1 MNRSITSIF
10 IFLISIIS
18 FAQAPQKL
26 NAVEIYE
33 QVQKLNFLGKVLY
46 VAAHPD
52 DENTK
57 LITYFSNHYH
67 AQTAYLSL
75 TRGDGGQNLIGT
87 ELREKLGAI
96 RTQELLAARRIDG
109 GEQFFTR
116 ANDFGFSKEPNETFS
131 IWNKNEVMEDV
142 IQVIETFR
150 PDIIINRFSHNT
162 PGTTHGHH
170 TASAMLSL
178 EAYDLVK
185 HQPKR
190 IFFNTSW
197 WFYGSQE
204 AFDAADKS
212 KLLAINSNVYY
223 PLKGKSNNEI
233 AALSRSQHKC
243 QGFGTLGS
251 RGDETEY
258 LELLK
263 GDLPSNTN
271 LFEGIDTSWNRV
283 KGGNEIGTI
292 LYEIEKNFNFGN
304 PSVHIPNLIKAYDL
318 IQNLE
323 DSHWKEI
330 KSKQI
335 IKIIEACSGLFMEA
349 VADTETTTKD
359 SNFNINIEV
368 INRSQSNAKLISVKA
383 LQLPLETKNSV
394 LKNNEKTSFQLK
406 NVIIGE
412 NADYSNL
419 FWLKEKQTE
428 GMYRVSDKS
437 IRILPEV
444 SSNFP
449 VVFTIEIEGK
459 TIEFVKN
466 ICYKFNNPDDG
477 ETYVPFTVLPDVTTK
492 IEPEVII
499 FNGTQAKEIT
509 VSVKA
514 HKANAKGILS
524 LNIPNDWKVNPKE
537 IPFEITTKNEEKKFS
552 FTLYPTKPE
561 IATKLS
567 AKAQI
572 GNQIFDDKL
581 ITIQYPHIPKQTIL
595 VPSESK
601 LVKLDIATKGKNI
614 GYIMGA
620 GDEVN
625 KNLENLDFKVSTI
638 NPNEISIEKLQQ
650 FDAVILGIRA
660 FNVVDELKYKNKIL
674 FQYVEN
680 GGNLIIQ
687 YNTTNNLVT
696 KEIAP
701 YNLELSRDRVTD
713 ENAKVTFLAPN
724 HKVLN
729 EPNKITEKDF
739 EGWKQEQGL
748 NYPNEFDASFTPIL
762 SSNDK
767 GEKPKNGETILID
780 YAGFLE
786 DGTLFDTSNPE
797 VAKTFGTFDE
807 LRAMQNG
814 YSLLPYQIGAKN
826 LIPGFIEA
834 VNKLNIGDKA
844 VLFIPSKLA
853 YGEQG
858 AGNAIPPNANIIFE
872 IEIKDK
878 K

>member
-1 MNRSITSIF
+1 MNRSITSIY

-150 PDIIINRFSHNT
+150 PDIVINRFSHNT

-323 DSHWKEI
+323 DSHWKNS

-383 LQLPLETKNSV
+383 LQLPILTKNAL
-394 LKNNEKTSFQLK
+394 LKNNEKTSFPIK

-412 NADYSNL
+412 TVDYSNL

-428 GMYRVSDKS
+428 GMYRVSDKA
-437 IRILPEV
+437 IRILPEI

-459 TIEFVKN
+459 TIEFIKN

-499 FNGTQAKEIT
+499 FNGTQTKEIT

-514 HKANAKGILS
+514 HKANAKGVLS
-524 LNIPNDWKVNPKE
+524 LNIPTDWKVNPKE
-537 IPFEITTKNEEKKFS
+537 IPFEITTKNEEKKFT

-572 GNQIFDDKL
+572 GNQTFNNKL

-601 LVKLDIATKGKNI
+601 LVKLDIEIKGKNI

-625 KNLENLDFKVSTI
+625 KNLEHLGFKVSTI
-638 NPNEISIEKLQQ
+638 NPNEISTEKLQQ
-650 FDAVILGIRA
+650 YDAVILGIRA
-660 FNVVDELKYKNKIL
+660 FNVVEELKYKNKIL

-680 GGNLIIQ
+680 GGNLIVQ
-687 YNTTNNLVT
+687 YNTTNNLIT

-713 ENAKVTFLAPN
+713 ENAKVTFVTPT

-729 EPNKITEKDF
+729 QPNKITEKDF
-739 EGWKQEQGL
+739 TGWVQEQGL
-748 NYPNEFDASFTPIL
+748 YYPNKWSSEFIPIL
-762 SSNDK
+762 ASNDEGESSKTGGLVIAKFGK
-767 GEKPKNGETILID
+767 GNYIYTGLSFFREL
-780 YAGFLE
+780 
-786 DGTLFDTSNPE
+786 PE
-797 VAKTFGTFDE
+797 GVSGAY
-807 LRAMQNG
+807 R
-814 YSLLPYQIGAKN
+814 LL
-826 LIPGFIEA
+826 
-834 VNKLNIGDKA
+834 
-844 VLFIPSKLA
+844 
-853 YGEQG
+853 
-858 AGNAIPPNANIIFE
+858 ANIIAL
-872 IEIKDK
+872 D
-878 K
+878 

>member
-1 MNRSITSIF
+1 MNRSFTSIF
-10 IFLISIIS
+10 ILFISIAAL
-18 FAQAPQKL
+18 AQAPQKL
-26 NAVEIYE
+26 NSVEIYE
-33 QVQKLNFLGKVLY
+33 QIQKLNFLGKVLY

-116 ANDFGFSKEPNETFS
+116 ANDFGFSKEPNETFA

-150 PDIIINRFSHNT
+150 PDIIVNRFAHNT

-212 KLLAINSNVYY
+212 KLLSINSNVFY

-243 QGFGTLGS
+243 QGFGTLGT
-251 RGDETEY
+251 RGDEIEY

-283 KGGNEIGTI
+283 AGGNEIGKI

-318 IQNLE
+318 IQKLE

-349 VADTETTTKD
+349 IADTETITKE
-359 SNFNINIEV
+359 SKFNLQLEV
-368 INRSQSNAKLISVKA
+368 INRSQSNVKLISINA
-383 LQLPLETKNSV
+383 LNIKNETQNKP
-394 LKNNEKTSFQLK
+394 LKNNEKVNLQFK
-406 NVIIGE
+406 DVVVGNEV
-412 NADYSNL
+412 DYSNL
-419 FWLKEKQTE
+419 FWLKEQQTE
-428 GMYRVSDKS
+428 GMYKVSDKS
-437 IRILPEV
+437 IRILPEI
-444 SSNFP
+444 STSFP
-449 VVFTIEIEGK
+449 VIFTMEIEGK
-459 TIEFVKN
+459 TIEYVKN
-466 ICYKFNNPDDG
+466 ISYKFNNPDDG
-477 ETYVPFTVLPDVTTK
+477 ETYVPFTILPEFTST
-492 IEPEVII
+492 IEPKVII
-499 FNGTQAKEIT
+499 FNSTQPKEIT
-509 VSVKA
+509 VKVKA
-514 HKANAKGILS
+514 HKANASGKLS
-524 LNIPNDWKVNPKE
+524 LAIPQDWKIEPKE
-537 IPFEITTKNEEKKFS
+537 IPFTIEAKNEERKFT
-552 FTLYPTKPE
+552 FKVYPTKPE
-561 IATKLS
+561 ITSKLV
-567 AKAQI
+567 AQI
-572 GNQIFDDKL
+572 STSNGTLDKEL
-581 ITIQYPHIPKQTIL
+581 VTIQYPHIPKQTIL
-595 VPSESK
+595 VASESK
-601 LVKLDIATKGKNI
+601 VVKLDIATKGKNI

-625 KNLENLDFKVSTI
+625 KNLENLGFQVTNL
-638 NPNEISIEKLQQ
+638 NPNEITTENLKS

-660 FNVVDELKYKNKIL
+660 FNVVDELKFKNKTL
-674 FQYVEN
+674 FDYVAN
-680 GGNLIIQ
+680 GGNVIVQ
-687 YNTTNNLVT
+687 YNTTNNLIT

-701 YNLELSRDRVTD
+701 YNLKLSRDRVTD

-729 EPNKITEKDF
+729 QPNKISEKDF
-739 EGWKQEQGL
+739 TGWVQEQGL
-748 NYPNEFDASFTPIL
+748 YYPNEWSSEFIPIL
-762 SSNDK
+762 ASND
-767 GEKPKNGETILID
+767 EGETPKKGGLLIAKHGKGN
-780 YAGFLE
+780 YIYTGLSFFREL
-786 DGTLFDTSNPE
+786 PE
-797 VAKTFGTFDE
+797 GVSGAY
-807 LRAMQNG
+807 R
-814 YSLLPYQIGAKN
+814 LLAN
-826 LIPGFIEA
+826 LIA
-834 VNKLNIGDKA
+834 LDK
-844 VLFIPSKLA
+844 
-853 YGEQG
+853 
-858 AGNAIPPNANIIFE
+858 
-872 IEIKDK
+872 
-878 K
+878 

>member
-1 MNRSITSIF
+1 MNRRFTSIF
-10 IFLISIIS
+10 IFLISIVA

-26 NAVEIYE
+26 NSVEIYE

-116 ANDFGFSKEPNETFS
+116 ANDFGFSKEPNETFA

-142 IQVIETFR
+142 IQVMETFR
-150 PDIIINRFSHNT
+150 PDIIVNRFSHNT

-178 EAYDLVK
+178 EAYDLIK
-185 HQPKR
+185 YKPKR

-212 KLLAINSNVYY
+212 KLLAINSNVFY

-283 KGGNEIGTI
+283 KGGNEIGKI

-318 IQNLE
+318 IQKLE
-323 DSHWKEI
+323 DAHWKEI

-394 LKNNEKTSFQLK
+394 LKNNEKINFQLK
-406 NVIIGE
+406 NVVIGE
-412 NADYSNL
+412 NIDYSNL

-499 FNGTQAKEIT
+499 FNGTQSKEIM
-509 VSVKA
+509 VSIKA
-514 HKANAKGILS
+514 HKANAKGVLS

-537 IPFEITTKNEEKKFS
+537 ILFEITTKNEEKKFT

-572 GNQIFDDKL
+572 GNQTFTDKL

-625 KNLENLDFKVSTI
+625 KNLENLGFKVSTI

-650 FDAVILGIRA
+650 YDAVILGIRA
-660 FNVVDELKYKNKIL
+660 FNVIDELKYKNKIL

-680 GGNLIIQ
+680 GGNLIVQ

-729 EPNKITEKDF
+729 QPNKITEKDF
-739 EGWKQEQGL
+739 TGWVQEQGL
-748 NYPNEFDASFTPIL
+748 YYPNKWSNEFIPIL
-762 SSNDK
+762 ASNDEGESSKTGGLVIAKFGK
-767 GEKPKNGETILID
+767 GNYIYTGLSFFRELPEGVSGA
-780 YAGFLE
+780 YR
-786 DGTLFDTSNPE
+786 LF
-797 VAKTFGTFDE
+797 A
-807 LRAMQNG
+807 
-814 YSLLPYQIGAKN
+814 N
-826 LIPGFIEA
+826 LIA
-834 VNKLNIGDKA
+834 LDK
-844 VLFIPSKLA
+844 
-853 YGEQG
+853 
-858 AGNAIPPNANIIFE
+858 
-872 IEIKDK
+872 
-878 K
+878 

>member
-1 MNRSITSIF
+1 MNRSFTSIF
-10 IFLISIIS
+10 IFLISIVAL
-18 FAQAPQKL
+18 AQAPQKL
-26 NAVEIYE
+26 NSVEIYE

-116 ANDFGFSKEPNETFS
+116 ANDFGFSKEPNETFA

-150 PDIIINRFSHNT
+150 PDIIVNRFSHNT

-178 EAYDLVK
+178 EVYDLIK
-185 HQPKR
+185 YKPKR

-212 KLLAINSNVYY
+212 NFLAINSNVFY

-251 RGDETEY
+251 RGDEIEY

-283 KGGNEIGTI
+283 KGGNEIGKI
-292 LYEIEKNFNFGN
+292 LYDIEKNFNFGN

-318 IQNLE
+318 IQKLE
-323 DSHWKEI
+323 DAHWKEI

-383 LQLPLETKNSV
+383 LQLPLENKNSI
-394 LKNNEKTSFQLK
+394 LKNNEKINFQLK
-406 NVIIGE
+406 NVVIGE
-412 NADYSNL
+412 NVDYSNL

-428 GMYRVSDKS
+428 GMYQVPDKS
-437 IRILPEV
+437 IRILPEI
-444 SSNFP
+444 SSSFP
-449 VVFTIEIEGK
+449 VIFTIEIEGK

-499 FNGTQAKEIT
+499 FNGTQSKEIT

-514 HKANAKGILS
+514 HKANAKGVLS

-537 IPFEITTKNEEKKFS
+537 IPFEITTKNEEKKFT

-567 AKAQI
+567 ATATI
-572 GNQIFDDKL
+572 GNQTFYDKL

-625 KNLENLDFKVSTI
+625 KNLENLGFKVSTI
-638 NPNEISIEKLQQ
+638 NPNEISIEKLQEY
-650 FDAVILGIRA
+650 DAVILGIRA
-660 FNVVDELKYKNKIL
+660 FNVIDELKYKNKIL

-680 GGNLIIQ
+680 GGNLIVQ

-696 KEIAP
+696 REIAP
-701 YNLELSRDRVTD
+701 FNLELSRDRVTD
-713 ENAKVTFLAPN
+713 ESAKVTFLTPN

-729 EPNKITEKDF
+729 QPNKISEKDF
-739 EGWKQEQGL
+739 TGWVQEQGL
-748 NYPNEFDASFTPIL
+748 YYPNKWSNEFIPIL
-762 SSNDK
+762 ASNDEGEPSKTGGLVIAKFGK
-767 GEKPKNGETILID
+767 GNYIYTGLSFFRELPEGVSGA
-780 YAGFLE
+780 YR
-786 DGTLFDTSNPE
+786 LF
-797 VAKTFGTFDE
+797 A
-807 LRAMQNG
+807 
-814 YSLLPYQIGAKN
+814 N
-826 LIPGFIEA
+826 LIA
-834 VNKLNIGDKA
+834 LDK
-844 VLFIPSKLA
+844 
-853 YGEQG
+853 
-858 AGNAIPPNANIIFE
+858 
-872 IEIKDK
+872 
-878 K
+878 

>member
-1 MNRSITSIF
+1 MNRSFTSIF
-10 IFLISIIS
+10 IFLISIVAL
-18 FAQAPQKL
+18 AQAPQKL
-26 NAVEIYE
+26 NSVEIYE

-142 IQVIETFR
+142 IQVMETFR
-150 PDIIINRFSHNT
+150 PDIIVNRFSHNT

-178 EAYDLVK
+178 EAYDLIK
-185 HQPKR
+185 YKPKR

-212 KLLAINSNVYY
+212 KLLAINSNVFY

-283 KGGNEIGTI
+283 KGGNEIGKI

-318 IQNLE
+318 IQKLE

-383 LQLPLETKNSV
+383 LQLPLETKNVV

-406 NVIIGE
+406 NVVIGE
-412 NADYSNL
+412 TVDYSNL

-477 ETYVPFTVLPDVTTK
+477 ETYVPFTVLPSVTSS
-492 IEPEVII
+492 IEPKVVI
-499 FNGTQAKEIT
+499 FNATQPKEIT
-509 VSVKA
+509 VVVKA
-514 HKANAKGILS
+514 HKANISGKLS
-524 LNIPNDWKVNPKE
+524 LDIPADWKVSPNE
-537 IPFEITTKNEEKKFS
+537 IPFEIAAKNEDKKFT
-552 FTLYPTKPE
+552 FTLYPTKKE
-561 IATKLS
+561 ITTKIK
-567 AKAQI
+567 AKVEI
-572 GNQIFDDKL
+572 NNQIIDKEL

-601 LVKLDIATKGKNI
+601 IVKLDIETKGKNI
-614 GYIMGA
+614 GYIIGA

-625 KNLENLDFKVSTI
+625 KNIENLGFTVTNI
-638 NPNEISIEKLQQ
+638 NVNEITDDNLKR
-650 FDAVILGIRA
+650 FDAIILGIRA
-660 FNVVDELKYKNKIL
+660 FNVIDELKYKNKTL
-674 FQYVEN
+674 FNYVAN
-680 GGNLIIQ
+680 GGNLIVQ

-713 ENAKVTFLAPN
+713 ENAKVTFLQPD

-729 EPNKITEKDF
+729 QPNKITSKDF
-739 EGWKQEQGL
+739 EGWVQEQGL
-748 NYPNEFDASFTPIL
+748 YYPNKWSSEFIPIL
-762 SSNDK
+762 ASNDEGESSKTGGLVIAKYGK
-767 GEKPKNGETILID
+767 GNYIYTGLSFFREL
-780 YAGFLE
+780 
-786 DGTLFDTSNPE
+786 PE
-797 VAKTFGTFDE
+797 GVSGAY
-807 LRAMQNG
+807 R
-814 YSLLPYQIGAKN
+814 LLAN
-826 LIPGFIEA
+826 LIA
-834 VNKLNIGDKA
+834 LDK
-844 VLFIPSKLA
+844 
-853 YGEQG
+853 
-858 AGNAIPPNANIIFE
+858 
-872 IEIKDK
+872 
-878 K
+878 

>member
-1 MNRSITSIF
+1 MNRSFTSIF
-10 IFLISIIS
+10 ILLISIIT

-26 NAVEIYE
+26 SSVEIYE

-46 VAAHPD
+46 IAAHPD

-116 ANDFGFSKEPNETFS
+116 ANDFGFSKEPNETFA

-150 PDIIINRFSHNT
+150 PDIIVNRFSHNT

-185 HQPKR
+185 YQPKR

-263 GDLPSNTN
+263 GNLPSNTN

-283 KGGNEIGTI
+283 KGGNEIGK
-292 LYEIEKNFNFGN
+292 LLNEIEKNFNFGN
-304 PSVHIPNLIKAYDL
+304 PSIHIPNLIKAYDL
-318 IQNLE
+318 IQQLE

-349 VADTETTTKD
+349 LADTETITKD
-359 SNFNINIEV
+359 SKFNLQLEV
-368 INRSQSNAKLISVKA
+368 INRSQSNVKLISVNA
-383 LQLPLETKNSV
+383 LNIKSEIQNKP
-394 LKNNEKTSFQLK
+394 LKNNEKVNFQFK
-406 NVIIGE
+406 DVVVG
-412 NADYSNL
+412 NAVDYSNL
-419 FWLKEKQTE
+419 FWLKEQQTE
-428 GMYRVSDKS
+428 GMYQVSDKS

-444 SSNFP
+444 STSFP
-449 VVFTIEIEGK
+449 VIFTIEIEGK

-477 ETYVPFTVLPDVTTK
+477 ETYVPFTILPEFTSTIESKVL
-492 IEPEVII
+492 I
-499 FNGTQAKEIT
+499 FNSTQPKEIS
-509 VSVKA
+509 VKVKA
-514 HKANAKGILS
+514 HKANASGKLS
-524 LNIPNDWKVNPKE
+524 VVIPPDWKIEPQE
-537 IPFEITTKNEEKKFS
+537 IPFTIEAKNEERKFSFKIYPSKPEITTK
-552 FTLYPTKPE
+552 LVAQ
-561 IATKLS
+561 IATSNGTL
-567 AKAQI
+567 
-572 GNQIFDDKL
+572 DKEL

-595 VPSESK
+595 VTSAAK
-601 LVKLDIATKGKNI
+601 AVKLDIATKGKNI

-625 KNLENLDFKVSTI
+625 KNLENLGFQVTNL
-638 NPNEISIEKLQQ
+638 NPNEITAENLKSYEAI
-650 FDAVILGIRA
+650 ILGIRA
-660 FNVVDELKYKNKIL
+660 FNVVDELKFKNKIL
-674 FQYVEN
+674 FDYVFN
-680 GGNLIIQ
+680 GGNVIVQ
-687 YNTTNNLVT
+687 YNTTNNLIT

-713 ENAKVTFLAPN
+713 ENAKVTFLTPN

-729 EPNKITEKDF
+729 QPNKITEKDF
-739 EGWKQEQGL
+739 TGWIQEQGL
-748 NYPNEFDASFTPIL
+748 YYPNKWSSEFIPIL
-762 SSNDK
+762 ASND
-767 GEKPKNGETILID
+767 EGETPKKGALLIVKHGKGN
-780 YAGFLE
+780 YIYTGLSFFREL
-786 DGTLFDTSNPE
+786 PE
-797 VAKTFGTFDE
+797 GVSGAY
-807 LRAMQNG
+807 R
-814 YSLLPYQIGAKN
+814 LL
-826 LIPGFIEA
+826 
-834 VNKLNIGDKA
+834 
-844 VLFIPSKLA
+844 
-853 YGEQG
+853 
-858 AGNAIPPNANIIFE
+858 ANMIAL
-872 IEIKDK
+872 D
-878 K
+878 

>member
-1 MNRSITSIF
+1 MNRSFTSIF
-10 IFLISIIS
+10 IFLISLTAL
-18 FAQAPQKL
+18 AQAPQKL
-26 NAVEIYE
+26 NSVEIYE

-116 ANDFGFSKEPNETFS
+116 ANDFGFSKEPNETFA

-150 PDIIINRFSHNT
+150 PDIIVNRFSHNT

-185 HQPKR
+185 HQPKL

-283 KGGNEIGTI
+283 KGGNEIGKM

-318 IQNLE
+318 IQKLE
-323 DSHWKEI
+323 DLHWKEI

-335 IKIIEACSGLFMEA
+335 IKIIEACSGFFMEA

-383 LQLPLETKNSV
+383 LQLPLETKNAV
-394 LKNNEKTSFQLK
+394 LKNNEKTSFQFK

-412 NADYSNL
+412 NVDYSNL
-419 FWLKEKQTE
+419 FWLKEQQTE

-499 FNGTQAKEIT
+499 FNGTQSKEIT

-514 HKANAKGILS
+514 HKVNVKGVLS

-537 IPFEITTKNEEKKFS
+537 IPFEITTKNEEKKFT

-572 GNQIFDDKL
+572 GNQTFDNKL

-601 LVKLDIATKGKNI
+601 LVKLDIETKGKNI

-625 KNLENLDFKVSTI
+625 KNLENLGFKVSTI
-638 NPNEISIEKLQQ
+638 NPNEISIENLQQ

-660 FNVVDELKYKNKIL
+660 FNVVDELKYKNKVL
-674 FQYVEN
+674 FQYVEK

-701 YNLELSRDRVTD
+701 FELVLSRDRVTD
-713 ENAKVTFLAPN
+713 ENAKVTFLSPS

-729 EPNKITEKDF
+729 QPNKITEKDF
-739 EGWKQEQGL
+739 TGWVQEQGL
-748 NYPNEFDASFTPIL
+748 YYPNKWSSEFIPIL
-762 SSNDK
+762 ASNDEGESSKTGGLVIAKFGK
-767 GEKPKNGETILID
+767 GNYIYTGLSFFREL
-780 YAGFLE
+780 
-786 DGTLFDTSNPE
+786 PE
-797 VAKTFGTFDE
+797 GVSGAY
-807 LRAMQNG
+807 R
-814 YSLLPYQIGAKN
+814 LLANMIA
-826 LIPGFIEA
+826 L
-834 VNKLNIGDKA
+834 DK
-844 VLFIPSKLA
+844 
-853 YGEQG
+853 
-858 AGNAIPPNANIIFE
+858 
-872 IEIKDK
+872 
-878 K
+878 

>member
-1 MNRSITSIF
+1 MNRSFTSIF
-10 IFLISIIS
+10 ILLISIIT

-26 NAVEIYE
+26 SSVEIYE

-116 ANDFGFSKEPNETFS
+116 ANDFGFSKEPNETFA

-150 PDIIINRFSHNT
+150 PDIIVNRFSHNT

-185 HQPKR
+185 YQPKR

-263 GDLPSNTN
+263 GNLPSNTN

-283 KGGNEIGTI
+283 KGGNEIGK
-292 LYEIEKNFNFGN
+292 LLNEIEKNFNFGN
-304 PSVHIPNLIKAYDL
+304 PSIHIPNLIKAYDL
-318 IQNLE
+318 IQKLE

-349 VADTETTTKD
+349 LADTETITKD
-359 SNFNINIEV
+359 SKFNLQLEV
-368 INRSQSNAKLISVKA
+368 INRSQSNVKLISVNA
-383 LQLPLETKNSV
+383 LNIKNETQNKP
-394 LKNNEKTSFQLK
+394 LKNNEKVNFQFK
-406 NVIIGE
+406 DVVVG
-412 NADYSNL
+412 NAVDYSNL
-419 FWLKEKQTE
+419 FWLKEQQTE
-428 GMYRVSDKS
+428 GMYQVSDKS

-444 SSNFP
+444 STSFP
-449 VVFTIEIEGK
+449 VIFTIEIEGK

-477 ETYVPFTVLPDVTTK
+477 ETYVPFTILPEFTSTIESKVL
-492 IEPEVII
+492 I
-499 FNGTQAKEIT
+499 FNSTQPKEIS
-509 VSVKA
+509 VKVKA
-514 HKANAKGILS
+514 HKANASGKLS
-524 LNIPNDWKVNPKE
+524 VVIPTDWKIEPQE
-537 IPFEITTKNEEKKFS
+537 IPFTIEAKNEERKFSFKIYPSKPEITTK
-552 FTLYPTKPE
+552 LVAQ
-561 IATKLS
+561 IATSNGTL
-567 AKAQI
+567 
-572 GNQIFDDKL
+572 DKEL

-595 VPSESK
+595 ITSAAK
-601 LVKLDIATKGKNI
+601 AVKLDIATKGKNI

-625 KNLENLDFKVSTI
+625 KNLENLGFQVTNL
-638 NPNEISIEKLQQ
+638 NPNEITAENLKSY
-650 FDAVILGIRA
+650 DAIILGIRA
-660 FNVVDELKYKNKIL
+660 FNVVDELKFKNKIL
-674 FQYVEN
+674 FDYVFN
-680 GGNLIIQ
+680 GGNVIVQ
-687 YNTTNNLVT
+687 YNTTNNLIT

-713 ENAKVTFLAPN
+713 ENAKVTFLTPN

-729 EPNKITEKDF
+729 QPNKINEKDF
-739 EGWKQEQGL
+739 TGWVQEQGL
-748 NYPNEFDASFTPIL
+748 YYPNKWSSEFIPIL
-762 SSNDK
+762 ASND
-767 GEKPKNGETILID
+767 EGETPKKGALLIAKHGKGN
-780 YAGFLE
+780 YIYTGLSFFREL
-786 DGTLFDTSNPE
+786 PE
-797 VAKTFGTFDE
+797 GVSGAY
-807 LRAMQNG
+807 R
-814 YSLLPYQIGAKN
+814 LL
-826 LIPGFIEA
+826 
-834 VNKLNIGDKA
+834 
-844 VLFIPSKLA
+844 
-853 YGEQG
+853 
-858 AGNAIPPNANIIFE
+858 ANMIAL
-872 IEIKDK
+872 D
-878 K
+878 

>member
-1 MNRSITSIF
+1 MNRSFTSIF
-10 IFLISIIS
+10 IFFISIIA

-26 NAVEIYE
+26 NSVEIYE

-116 ANDFGFSKEPNETFS
+116 ANDFGFSKEPNETFA

-150 PDIIINRFSHNT
+150 PDIIVNRFSHNT

-212 KLLAINSNVYY
+212 KLLAINSNVFY

-263 GDLPSNTN
+263 GNLPSNTN

-283 KGGNEIGTI
+283 KGGNEIGKI

-383 LQLPLETKNSV
+383 LQLPIETKNAV

-406 NVIIGE
+406 NVVIGE
-412 NADYSNL
+412 SVDYSNL

-537 IPFEITTKNEEKKFS
+537 IPFEITTKNEEKKFT
-552 FTLYPTKPE
+552 FTLYPTKAE

-572 GNQIFDDKL
+572 GNQTFDNKL

-601 LVKLDIATKGKNI
+601 LVKLDIETKGKNI

-625 KNLENLDFKVSTI
+625 KNLENLGFKVSTI
-638 NPNEISIEKLQQ
+638 NPNEISTEKLQQ

-674 FQYVEN
+674 FQYVEK

-713 ENAKVTFLAPN
+713 ENAKVSFLAPN

-729 EPNKITEKDF
+729 QPNKITEKDF
-739 EGWKQEQGL
+739 TGWVQEQGL
-748 NYPNEFDASFTPIL
+748 YYPNKWSPEFIPIL
-762 SSNDK
+762 ASNDEGESSKTGGLVIAKFGK
-767 GEKPKNGETILID
+767 GNYIYTGLSFFREL
-780 YAGFLE
+780 
-786 DGTLFDTSNPE
+786 PE
-797 VAKTFGTFDE
+797 GVSGAY
-807 LRAMQNG
+807 R
-814 YSLLPYQIGAKN
+814 LLANMIA
-826 LIPGFIEA
+826 L
-834 VNKLNIGDKA
+834 DK
-844 VLFIPSKLA
+844 
-853 YGEQG
+853 
-858 AGNAIPPNANIIFE
+858 
-872 IEIKDK
+872 
-878 K
+878 

>member
-1 MNRSITSIF
+1 MNRSFTSIF
-10 IFLISIIS
+10 IFFISIAAL
-18 FAQAPQKL
+18 AQAPQKL
-26 NAVEIYE
+26 NSVEIYE

-116 ANDFGFSKEPNETFS
+116 ANDFGFSKEPNETFA
-131 IWNKNEVMEDV
+131 IWNKEEVMEDV
-142 IQVIETFR
+142 IQVMETFR
-150 PDIIINRFSHNT
+150 PDIIVNRFAHNT

-185 HQPKR
+185 YQPKR

-243 QGFGTLGS
+243 QGFGTLGT
-251 RGDETEY
+251 RGDEIEY

-283 KGGNEIGTI
+283 KGGNEIGKI
-292 LYEIEKNFNFGN
+292 LYDIEKNFNFGN
-304 PSVHIPNLIKAYDL
+304 PSVHIQNLMKAYDL
-318 IQNLE
+318 IQKLE

-349 VADTETTTKD
+349 IADTETITKE
-359 SNFNINIEV
+359 SKFNLQLEV
-368 INRSQSNAKLISVKA
+368 INRSQSNVKLISINA
-383 LQLPLETKNSV
+383 LNIKNEIQNKP
-394 LKNNEKTSFQLK
+394 LKNNEKVSLQFK
-406 NVIIGE
+406 DVVVGNEV
-412 NADYSNL
+412 DYSNL
-419 FWLKEKQTE
+419 FWLKEQQTE
-428 GMYRVSDKS
+428 GMYKVSDKS
-437 IRILPEV
+437 IRILPEI
-444 SSNFP
+444 STSFP
-449 VVFTIEIEGK
+449 VIFTMEIEGK

-466 ICYKFNNPDDG
+466 ISYKFNNPDDG
-477 ETYVPFTVLPDVTTK
+477 ETYAPFTILPEFTST
-492 IEPEVII
+492 IEPKVII
-499 FNGTQAKEIT
+499 FNSTQPKEIS
-509 VSVKA
+509 VKVKA
-514 HKANAKGILS
+514 HKTNASGKLT
-524 LNIPNDWKVNPKE
+524 LTIPQDWKIEPKE
-537 IPFEITTKNEEKKFS
+537 IPFTIEAKNEERKFT
-552 FTLYPTKPE
+552 FKVYPTKPE
-561 IATKLS
+561 ITSKLV
-567 AKAQI
+567 AQI
-572 GNQIFDDKL
+572 STSNGTLDKEL
-581 ITIQYPHIPKQTIL
+581 VTIQYPHIPKQTIL
-595 VPSESK
+595 VASESK
-601 LVKLDIATKGKNI
+601 VVKLDIATKGKNI

-625 KNLENLDFKVSTI
+625 KNLENLGFQVTNL
-638 NPNEISIEKLQQ
+638 NPNEITTENLKS

-660 FNVVDELKYKNKIL
+660 FNVVDELKFKNKIL
-674 FQYVEN
+674 FDYVAN
-680 GGNLIIQ
+680 GGNVIVQ
-687 YNTTNNLVT
+687 YNTTNNLIT

-701 YNLELSRDRVTD
+701 YSVKLSRDRVTD

-729 EPNKITEKDF
+729 QPNKISEKDF
-739 EGWKQEQGL
+739 TGWVQEQGL
-748 NYPNEFDASFTPIL
+748 YYPNEWSSEFIPIL
-762 SSNDK
+762 ASND
-767 GEKPKNGETILID
+767 EGETPKKGGLLIAKHGKGN
-780 YAGFLE
+780 YIYTGLSFFREL
-786 DGTLFDTSNPE
+786 PE
-797 VAKTFGTFDE
+797 GVSGAY
-807 LRAMQNG
+807 R
-814 YSLLPYQIGAKN
+814 LLAN
-826 LIPGFIEA
+826 LIA
-834 VNKLNIGDKA
+834 LDK
-844 VLFIPSKLA
+844 
-853 YGEQG
+853 
-858 AGNAIPPNANIIFE
+858 
-872 IEIKDK
+872 
-878 K
+878 

>member
-1 MNRSITSIF
+1 MNRNITLLLFVFTS
-10 IFLISIIS
+10 LTT

-26 NAVEIYE
+26 SSVEIYE

-57 LITYFSNHYH
+57 LITYFSNYYH

-116 ANDFGFSKEPNETFS
+116 ANDFGFSKEPNETFA
-131 IWNKNEVMEDV
+131 IWNKNEVLEDV
-142 IQVIETFR
+142 VQVIETFQ
-150 PDIIINRFSHNT
+150 PDIIINRFNHST

-185 HQPKR
+185 YKPKR

-204 AFDAADKS
+204 AFDAADKT

-243 QGFGTLGS
+243 QGFGTIGS

-263 GDLPSNTN
+263 GDLPINTN
-271 LFEGIDTSWNRV
+271 LFEGIDTTWNRV
-283 KGGNEIGTI
+283 KGGTEIGTI
-292 LYEIEKNFNFGN
+292 LNEIEKNFNFEN

-318 IQNLE
+318 IQKLE
-323 DSHWKEI
+323 DSHWKSI

-335 IKIIEACSGLFMEA
+335 IKILEACSGLFMEA

-359 SNFNINIEV
+359 SPFNINIEV

-383 LQLPLETKNSV
+383 LALPTALKNIA
-394 LKNNEKTSFQLK
+394 LKNNEKISFQFK
-406 NVIIGE
+406 NVQVGE
-412 NADYSNL
+412 VVDYSNL
-419 FWLKEKQTE
+419 FWLKEQKTE
-428 GMYRVSDKS
+428 GMYQVSDKS

-444 SSNFP
+444 AVNFP
-449 VVFTIEIEGK
+449 VVFTIEMEGK

-477 ETYVPFTVLPDVTTK
+477 ETYAPFTVLPAVTTK

-499 FNGTQAKEIT
+499 FNGTQSKEIT
-509 VSVKA
+509 VTIKA
-514 HKANAKGILS
+514 HKPNAKGTLS
-524 LNIPNDWKVNPKE
+524 IIIPTDWKVSPKE
-537 IPFEITTKNEEKKFS
+537 IPFEITTKNEEKKYT

-561 IATKLS
+561 IATTL
-567 AKAQI
+567 KANVQI
-572 GNQIFDDKL
+572 ENTILDQEL
-581 ITIQYPHIPKQTIL
+581 VNIQYPHIPKQTIL

-601 LVKLDIATKGKNI
+601 LVKLDIETKGKNI

-620 GDEVN
+620 GDEVH
-625 KNLENLDFKVSTI
+625 KNLENLGFKVSTI
-638 NPNEISIEKLQQ
+638 HPSEITETNIKQ

-674 FQYVEN
+674 FDYVNN
-680 GGNLIIQ
+680 GGNLIVQ
-687 YNTTNNLVT
+687 YNTANNLTT

-701 YNLELSRDRVTD
+701 FELKLSNERVTD

-729 EPNKITEKDF
+729 QPNKITEKDF
-739 EGWKQEQGL
+739 LGWVQEQGL
-748 NYPNEFDASFTPIL
+748 YYPNKWSAEFIPIIA
-762 SSNDK
+762 SND
-767 GEKPKNGETILID
+767 EGETPKHGGLLIAK
-780 YAGFLE
+780 YGKGNYIYTGLSFFRELPEGVCGAYRLLANMIALE
-786 DGTLFDTSNPE
+786 
-797 VAKTFGTFDE
+797 
-807 LRAMQNG
+807 
-814 YSLLPYQIGAKN
+814 
-826 LIPGFIEA
+826 
-834 VNKLNIGDKA
+834 
-844 VLFIPSKLA
+844 
-853 YGEQG
+853 
-858 AGNAIPPNANIIFE
+858 
-872 IEIKDK
+872 
-878 K
+878 